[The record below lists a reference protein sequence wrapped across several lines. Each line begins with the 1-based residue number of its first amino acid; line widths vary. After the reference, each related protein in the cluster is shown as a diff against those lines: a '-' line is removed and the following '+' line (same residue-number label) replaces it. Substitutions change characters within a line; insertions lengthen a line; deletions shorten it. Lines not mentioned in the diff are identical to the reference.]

1 MTLNAD
7 PPAANDPV
15 ASAPGGPRKAVTNG
29 SPAVFQVVMAG
40 MSARDQRLAKI
51 LMRHD
56 PDHIRRFELAEPT
69 SVVPPVILI
78 SNPFDP
84 QGVKA
89 IAAARS
95 QPEIFAVV
103 HAVPA
108 QTNARAR
115 FTVELERLSLQL
127 MPCLKTVVE
136 LAFEASPPG
145 ETLFPAAPESEAA
158 ELEPEADEAISPMG
172 LGQRCDALVVDV
184 NDQRA
189 NATLEAFAESALA
202 TRRCDPAAVM
212 NAVTNRLTDLVVLTP
227 DQTGFELALALNSH
241 RAAQKASGG
250 ADVVMMMVL
259 DHSGPII
266 YARAKLAGCRVVMTR
281 PLEASA
287 LSNALRKPLRQLRD
301 RRRASNPQATAGSA
315 AGFSSPWLDT
325 GTGH

>member
-1 MTLNAD
+1 MTQNAD
-7 PPAANDPV
+7 PPAANGSDAP
-15 ASAPGGPRKAVTNG
+15 ASSVPLKAVTNG

-78 SNPFDP
+78 SNPFDA
-84 QGVKA
+84 QGVRA
-89 IAAARS
+89 IAAART

-108 QTNARAR
+108 HTNARAR

-127 MPCLKTVVE
+127 MPCLKAVVE

-145 ETLFPAAPESEAA
+145 ETLFPVVPESVAI
-158 ELEPEADEAISPMG
+158 ELEPVQDEVVSPMG
-172 LGQRCDALVVDV
+172 SGQRCDALVVDG

-189 NATLEAFAESALA
+189 ATTLEAFAESALA

-212 NAVTNRLTDLVVLTP
+212 TAVANRLADLVILTP
-227 DQTGFELALALNSH
+227 DETGFDLALALNSH
-241 RAAQKASGG
+241 RAANKARGG

-259 DHSGPII
+259 DRAGPVA

-281 PLEASA
+281 PLDATR

-301 RRRASNPQATAGSA
+301 RRRALNPPAASGSA
-315 AGFSSPWLDT
+315 AGFSTPWLDT